1 MGGHRDETTTDG
13 REGLAG
19 QTCKKAL
26 GRRPVGAARQQAQRC
41 DEGSEYPQGELHD

>member
-1 MGGHRDETTTDG
+1 MRRDRKKTSAGTG
-13 REGLAG
+13 QGLAG